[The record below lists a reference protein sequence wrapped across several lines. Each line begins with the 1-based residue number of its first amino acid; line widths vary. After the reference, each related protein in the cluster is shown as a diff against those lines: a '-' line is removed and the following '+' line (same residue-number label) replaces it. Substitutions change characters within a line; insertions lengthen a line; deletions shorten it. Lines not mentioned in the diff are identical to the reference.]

1 MSIFHI
7 RTLRKAIAC
16 TLLLSFPV
24 YSNGNSMEDVFN
36 AINANGHVSG
46 PAVLQGQTMNAYTGG
61 SLFMRAPS
69 RTYQLATVTAPSWGA
84 GCGGID
90 LYMGGFSHINKDQ
103 FVAMLKNIG
112 SNAVGYAFKLA
123 MQNLCPSC
131 DNIMTALQTTANGI
145 NRLNIDSC
153 EAAKGLVQATVPETW
168 LKNEK
173 QAAINAGT
181 FSGVYSDIT
190 DAWRNVSDN
199 WGKARDTNNA
209 AIAAKPELK
218 ESVARGN
225 VVWRALKKANVKHG
239 FGATDD
245 DLMLWMSLVGTVIF
259 DTTGLTPSAPR
270 VIPKSQ
276 LTLKDLV
283 GADYSTVTGLTL
295 LDHEVLV
302 YECTDGVG
310 EDQCLK
316 PTMKSKSVRSFKGL
330 VSKKI
335 LSITDAIS
343 SRSNHA
349 NSADMIRFVNAT
361 EFPVYKMIAVATSL
375 NNTGMADA
383 LLGRYQD
390 LIAAKYAEVWL
401 SSAVRDLRSSLNE
414 YATTASSEQ
423 SEAIKQIKPELDAV
437 MADARNTMAAAYQS
451 ATTTMNVAMEL
462 QHIERSLSASVSPML
477 KNSLAFGRGLK

>member
-16 TLLLSFPV
+16 TLFLSFPV

-131 DNIMTALQTTANGI
+131 DNIMTSLQSTANLI

-153 EAAKGLVQATVPETW
+153 EAAKGVVTASLGDMW
-168 LKNEK
+168 LKTEK
-173 QAAINAGT
+173 QTAINAGT

-190 DAWRNVSDN
+190 DAWRNVADN
-199 WGKARDTNNA
+199 WGKARDANDA
-209 AIAAKPELK
+209 AAVAKPELK

-239 FGATDD
+239 FGATDE
-245 DLMLWMSLVGTVIF
+245 DLMVWMSLVGTVIF
-259 DTTGLTPSAPR
+259 DTTGSSPTAPR

-276 LTLKDLV
+276 LTLKDLI
-283 GADYSTVTGLTL
+283 GSSYDPVTGLSEL
-295 LDHEVLV
+295 KHDVLV
-302 YECTDGVG
+302 YECSDGFG

-316 PTMKSKSVRSFKGL
+316 PILKTKKVHSFKGL
-330 VSKKI
+330 VAKQI
-335 LSITDAIS
+335 YAITDAVA
-343 SRSNHA
+343 SRSSHA
-349 NSADMIRFVNAT
+349 NAPEMIKFVNAT
-361 EFPVYKMIAVATSL
+361 EFPVYKMVAIATSL

-437 MADARNTMAAAYQS
+437 IADARNTMAAAYQS